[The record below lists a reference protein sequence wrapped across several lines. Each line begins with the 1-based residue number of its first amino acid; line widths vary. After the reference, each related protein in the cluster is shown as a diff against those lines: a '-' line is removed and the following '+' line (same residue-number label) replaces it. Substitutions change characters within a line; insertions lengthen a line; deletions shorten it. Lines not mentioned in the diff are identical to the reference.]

1 LAWVF
6 GLPREGLVKQLTGKG
21 KGEGDGV
28 ALPLVVGDSVLG
40 GETASSDEIRRAL
53 ARELHDQ
60 VAQTLT
66 TMLIELENFKIEQTG
81 RQSVLRQLGELQES
95 TRDVLG
101 NLRRVLYDL
110 RGETGI
116 EDGFADAVRGLL
128 ARFQELTQVNVTLSV
143 SPGWPSRLRS
153 QAALNIYRIIE
164 EALTNVRLHSGA
176 GIVEVALGP
185 GLDSHVAVEVKDNG
199 RGAESGAGGCKPG
212 LGVLGM
218 RERAVILGGKLE
230 VESVVGGGTTV
241 RAILP
246 KEQII

>member
-1 LAWVF
+1 MASSV
-6 GLPREGLVKQLTGKG
+6 
-21 KGEGDGV
+21 
-28 ALPLVVGDSVLG
+28 VVGDSALG
-40 GETASSDEIRRAL
+40 GDAASSDEIRRAL
-53 ARELHDQ
+53 ARELHDR

-116 EDGFADAVRGLL
+116 EEGFADAVRALL
-128 ARFQELTQVNVTLSV
+128 NRFQELTQVKVTLSV
-143 SPGWPSRLRS
+143 SPAWPSRLRS

-164 EALTNVRLHSGA
+164 EALTNVRMHSGA
-176 GIVEVALGP
+176 GLVEVALGP
-185 GLDSHVAVEVKDNG
+185 GHDSHVAIEVRDNG
-199 RGAESGAGGCKPG
+199 RGAESGAGGRLPG

-218 RERAVILGGKLE
+218 HERAVILGGRLE
-230 VESVVGGGTTV
+230 VESVAGGGTTV

-246 KEQII
+246 KEQLI